1 MAGALAALLPAEAS
15 AHGGATTTL
24 DGAPTPPSP
33 PGDGAKAEAIL
44 ADVAARA
51 KDAAA
56 QKLVERPVHDAKIA
70 LERARGARVSG
81 DETHAAM
88 LDGLALELAES
99 ARDLERAAAAEV
111 ASLAAVKDAR
121 ELGTKV
127 ERARTLLE
135 ETQARRGRAVAELQK
150 AEADA
155 KAASESAADAEQKR
169 LEGKGHKAPA
179 KKKKPAAKAAGKK
192 NASKAVAKGGKR

>member
-1 MAGALAALLPAEAS
+1 MAGALAALLPVEAS
-15 AHGGATTTL
+15 AHGATTTL

-56 QKLVERPVHDAKIA
+56 QKLVERPVHDAKLA

-81 DETHAAM
+81 DEAHAAM

-99 ARDLERAAAAEV
+99 ARDLGRAAAGEA

-121 ELGTKV
+121 ELVTKV

-155 KAASESAADAEQKR
+155 KAASDSAADAEQKR

-179 KKKKPAAKAAGKK
+179 KKKPAAKAAGKK
-192 NASKAVAKGGKR
+192 SASKAVAKGGKR